1 MLIKKSAKNMI
12 QTRFDDT
19 VDLSVAS
26 DKDAV
31 KAAKRAERDE
41 RKAKVM
47 AEAAAARVHGALHGD
62 KPVLVRN
69 TCVLTTA
76 KRAHLCC
83 AYCVHTRL
91 YCNKHVVLKS
101 TKVCPMRAGSAF
113 CKCLVIDGGDR
124 ELIRAW

>member
-1 MLIKKSAKNMI
+1 MVIKKSAKNMI

-41 RKAKVM
+41 RKAKAV

-69 TCVLTTA
+69 TCVPHCEAYGAHVAAHVECTHA
-76 KRAHLCC
+76 RAD
-83 AYCVHTRL
+83 
-91 YCNKHVVLKS
+91 
-101 TKVCPMRAGSAF
+101 RAMSMSYV
-113 CKCLVIDGGDR
+113 K
-124 ELIRAW
+124 